1 MSIAVAD
8 INNRLFLCE
17 LRRAWQVVKRT
28 EWGKA
33 MWRANTE
40 QRARAVAASL
50 VEQDVE
56 SG

>member
-17 LRRAWQVVKRT
+17 LRRGWQVVKRT

-33 MWRANTE
+33 MWRASTE
-40 QRARAVAASL
+40 QRGRWLHHWLS
-50 VEQDVE
+50 EQDVE